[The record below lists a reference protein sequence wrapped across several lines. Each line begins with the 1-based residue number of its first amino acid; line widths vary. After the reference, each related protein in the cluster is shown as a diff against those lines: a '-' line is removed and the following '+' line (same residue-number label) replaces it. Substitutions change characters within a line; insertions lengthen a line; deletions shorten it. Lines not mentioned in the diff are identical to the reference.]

1 MARSFARRALPI
13 VAGLFVACGI
23 VQVFLAGLGV
33 FSDPASFITHREFG
47 YLLGWF
53 TLAILILALVGRER
67 RLVVGLSILLL
78 VQFTLQSVFVALRTD
93 MPTVA
98 ALHPVNGFLI
108 LVVGL
113 VITRLAWVARD
124 EPARVGAATRH
135 DAGTAA
141 TEAA

>member
-33 FSDPASFITHREFG
+33 FSEAAPFITHRDFG

-93 MPTVA
+93 LPMIA

-113 VITRLAWVARD
+113 VISRLAWVDRD
-124 EPARVGAATRH
+124 EPAAVRGTASA
-135 DAGTAA
+135 DTAA
-141 TEAA
+141 TVEGA